1 MNEAAIAALA
11 ILGTVTVGYTLMAL
25 CYLRNQRNRR

>member
-1 MNEAAIAALA
+1 MNEAAIAALMIFA
-11 ILGTVTVGYTLMAL
+11 TVAVGYTLMAL